1 MTVVEGE
8 GVRLVTVVEGEGVQV
23 VRVVEGEGVEPA
35 PLLGALPWEC

>member
-23 VRVVEGEGVEPA
+23 VMVVEGEGVEPA